1 MAHLGAVVEY
11 LDQELRT
18 AEIPDAE
25 PALNGLQ
32 LANGGVVSKVAA
44 AVDFCAESVA
54 GAIRERATFLIVHH
68 GMYWRGRQRLV
79 GPAFERLKRAMDGE
93 LAVYSSHIPLD
104 LHPVFGNNVLLAK
117 ELGLETS
124 GAFGRHRGV
133 EIGVAGIA
141 DVATAEVAQRVR
153 AFSLRYQTTAVNTP
167 IPNGARTRRWAII
180 TGAGADGDTLDE
192 ARERGVD
199 TLIVGEGPHHS
210 AVQAMEQGITVI
222 YGGHYATETLGVRA
236 LAEHVAA
243 RFGLPWVF
251 VDVPTGL

>member
-1 MAHLGAVVEY
+1 MAHLRALVEY

-32 LANGGVVSKVAA
+32 LANSGEVSKVAA
-44 AVDFCAESVA
+44 AVDFCVESVT
-54 GAIRERATFLIVHH
+54 GAIQERGTFLIVHH

-79 GPAFERLKRAMDGE
+79 GPAFERLKKAIDGG

-124 GAFGRHRGV
+124 GGFGRYRGV
-133 EIGVAGIA
+133 EIGVTGTA
-141 DVATAEVAQRVR
+141 DMATSEIVQRVR
-153 AFSLRYQTTAVNTP
+153 GFSQRYKTTAVSTP

-243 RFGLPWVF
+243 RFGIPWVF